1 MKTKATEL
9 SGKIEVKQTGG
20 GEEDVKELIPG

>member
-9 SGKIEVKQTGG
+9 SGKIEVKQMEG
-20 GEEDVKELIPG
+20 GEEDVKEVVSG